1 MIIELLYPSISA
13 LYGEKG
19 NIDYL
24 KLSFKDATFIETDLN
39 SIPYFVNHSVDFV
52 FMGPTTERFQKII
65 IDKLMPYKERIIELI
80 NHNTY
85 FLITGNA
92 VEIFGS
98 YIIEDNGNRVNA
110 LDLFPFYSK
119 QDLMHRF
126 NSYVLAEYN
135 GYEFVGFKSQFT
147 RIYPTAE
154 LPVWLNVKRGIGFN
168 KDLDPEGI
176 KFHNFYGTHCLGPI
190 LVMNPMFTKELFNQL
205 GYTFNMIPFED
216 DLIKAFKKR
225 VLEFKDEKLINYP

>member
-39 SIPYFVNHSVDFV
+39 SVPYFVNHNVDLI

-65 IDKLMPYKERIIELI
+65 IEKLLPYRQRIIDLMSDNI
-80 NHNTY
+80 Y
-85 FLITGNA
+85 FLMTGNA
-92 VEIFGS
+92 LEIFGS
-98 YIIEDNGNRVNA
+98 YIIEDDGNKVNA
-110 LDLFPFYSK
+110 LDIFPFYSK

-126 NSYVLAEYN
+126 NSYVLAEYD

-147 RIYPTAE
+147 RIYPISD
-154 LPVWLNVKRGIGFN
+154 LPIWLKLNRGIGFN

-176 KFHNFYGTHCLGPI
+176 KYNNFYGTHCLGPV
-190 LVMNPMFTKELFNQL
+190 LVMNPIFTKHLFKEL
-205 GYTFNMIPFED
+205 GYTEMSIPYEED
-216 DLIKAFKKR
+216 LLSAYQKR
-225 VLEFKDEKLINYP
+225 VLEFKNEKLINYP